1 MLETV
6 GDKDEKKKKKSFKD
20 FDGSKYIDV
29 EPTLDEAASKTVV
42 VAWGRM
48 NPITAGH
55 EKLVKK
61 VVSVARANKA
71 VPELYLTHSVDPKK
85 NPLSY
90 DDKIKYAQKAFGSVV
105 RKSQAKTVIQLMQE
119 LNKSYKSVIL
129 IAGSDRIKEF
139 DTLLNKYN
147 GREYNFDE
155 IKVVSA
161 GQRDEDSDDVSGI
174 SGTKMRGYAVSD
186 IDKFEKNLPKKLK
199 GDADTIASLVR
210 KGMNMSEEIEN
221 LDGENVDEAVLNR
234 MQRRQRS
241 ISARKNRFKMKRGR
255 EKAARKMASSEV
267 LKKRARKQ
275 AISNLKKKFSK
286 NKRYAELSSGEKE
299 VIDKRIQKLPAA
311 RLAAMSRKLLPSV
324 KKAERDRKTHKVK
337 QENTELNLAFEN
349 FLNENINMEE
359 GNMWGQR
366 QTKRPHMLLDKNNK
380 VKFDKRF
387 KMYQPNVQESLED
400 SDLDDIYDLMESTE
414 EYVEEGKKKGLW
426 DNIHAKRRRIKA
438 GSGERMRK
446 PGSKGAPTDQDFKD
460 ASESMDEEDTLAN
473 HANKV
478 IKDKESKKEK
488 ESFSKK
494 MMSKKKKKSDM
505 DEVTKSAIK
514 RPVVTTGPDG
524 KTRTVMRPTR
534 SVEKDERGND
544 KIREEAGAGEEGTN
558 KLTKRFKRD
567 TPNA

>member
-29 EPTLDEAASKTVV
+29 EPTIDEAASKTVV

-174 SGTKMRGYAVSD
+174 SGTKMREYAVSD
-186 IDKFEKNLPKKLK
+186 TDKFEKNLPRKLK

-366 QTKRPHMLLDKNNK
+366 QAKRPHMLLDKNNK